1 MYDETNIQQLVR
13 RAWDEARPID
23 MRHLGEHDRV
33 LVSKA
38 IADLIEAISPRLKK
52 RTGRRQYVVIVRDHH
67 QLRIELR
74 VPEGWLHS
82 SSRS

>member
-1 MYDETNIQQLVR
+1 MYDEANIQQLVR

-23 MRHLGEHDRV
+23 TGHLGEQNRV
-33 LVSKA
+33 LVCQA
-38 IADLIEAISPRLKK
+38 IADLIEAISPRLKT

-74 VPEGWLHS
+74 QL
-82 SSRS
+82 